1 VESVLHVLG
10 GRIDWPG
17 QLELPHT
24 EERVADPADKPRQ
37 SMEERIA
44 AAATNG
50 RTFDW
55 LVANSEISWRHPA
68 DKI

>member
-1 VESVLHVLG
+1 MLRADIFLAAAA
-10 GRIDWPG
+10 RPG
-17 QLELPHT
+17 
-24 EERVADPADKPRQ
+24 ADKPRQ